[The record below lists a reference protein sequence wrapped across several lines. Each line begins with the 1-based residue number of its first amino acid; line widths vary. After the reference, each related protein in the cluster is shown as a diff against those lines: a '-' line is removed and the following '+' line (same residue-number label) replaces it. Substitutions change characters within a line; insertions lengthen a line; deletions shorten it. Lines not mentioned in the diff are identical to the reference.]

1 MLKVY
6 YKIIVKLNLRVCL
19 ITLFFQSTLME
30 MLFLNVFLRKLLIRS
45 SFDSD
50 FKKTLLI
57 FIILENFYYS
67 SVRNDRN
74 VF

>member
-67 SVRNDRN
+67 SVRNIRN